1 MTEPFAQIL
10 HVGWGD
16 LDSNGH
22 MRNTAYLDMGATV
35 RMFYFREHGFTMRDF
50 QRLRVGPVIMR
61 DDVEYFRELN
71 ILDAIKVTL
80 TLAGLSEDVSR
91 FRMRNEFFRE
101 DGKLVAR
108 VTSTGGWM
116 DLTARKLTLP
126 PEELAHAMR
135 SLTRS
140 ADFETLPSSVS

>member
-1 MTEPFAQIL
+1 
-10 HVGWGD
+10 
-16 LDSNGH
+16 

-35 RMFYFREHGFTMRDF
+35 RMLYFREHGFTMRDF

-61 DDVEYFRELN
+61 DEVEYYRELN
-71 ILDAIKVTL
+71 ILDAVRVTL
-80 TLAGLSEDVSR
+80 ILPGLSEDVSR

-116 DLTARKLTLP
+116 DLSARKLALP
-126 PEELAHAMR
+126 PALLAQAMWNLSR
-135 SLTRS
+135 
-140 ADFETLPSSVS
+140 AEDFEILPSSVS

>member
-1 MTEPFAQIL
+1 MTEPFARIL

-22 MRNTAYLDMGATV
+22 MRNTSYLDMGATV
-35 RMFYFREHGFTMRDF
+35 RMLHFREHGFTMRDF

-61 DDVEYFRELN
+61 DEVEYFRELN
-71 ILDAIKVTL
+71 ILDEVRVTL
-80 TLAGLSEDVSR
+80 ILAGLSEDVSR

-126 PEELAHAMR
+126 PEELAQAMR
-135 SLTRS
+135 DLSR
-140 ADFETLPSSVS
+140 AEDFEVLPSSVS

>member
-1 MTEPFAQIL
+1 MTEPFTQIL
-10 HVGWGD
+10 QVGWGD
-16 LDSNGH
+16 LDANGH

-35 RMFYFREHGFTMRDF
+35 RMLHFREYGFTMRDF

-61 DDVEYFRELN
+61 DEVEYFRELN
-71 ILDAIKVTL
+71 ILDPVRVTL
-80 TLAGLSEDVSR
+80 ILAGLSEDVSR

-126 PEELAHAMR
+126 PEKLAEAMR
-135 SLTRS
+135 NLSRA
-140 ADFETLPSSVS
+140 ADFEPLPSSVS